1 MAAVSFFPRLAN
13 LKYRISPSIG
23 ANQLRSKGEPMVKE
37 TVLQPTS
44 GGDDE
49 HNVSLRPKTLA
60 EVIGQQDVVDRLR
73 IAIAAAQKRG
83 EPLGHILLDGP
94 PGLGKTTLA
103 TCIPAEM
110 RSDLQL
116 TSGPL
121 LKKPSDLVPYLTN
134 AGENSTLFI
143 DEIHRLA
150 KPAEEYLYSA
160 MEDFRLDILIG
171 EGIGARTVNM
181 PLKPFT
187 LIGATTRAG
196 LLSGP
201 LRDRFQ
207 IREHVDFYELSEMT
221 RIVHRSAQKLS
232 VEIDDPAAELIA
244 SRSRGTPRVANNRLR
259 WVRDFASSKAD
270 GRISVEVAEAAL
282 EMYGIDQAGLGPMD
296 RKYLTTLVNVFNGGP
311 AGIEAIGHTM
321 NISSDTLED
330 DVEPFL
336 LRSGWVVRSPRGRVL
351 TDRAY
356 QHLGIPHDQ
365 FDGFG
370 QPRLF

>member
-1 MAAVSFFPRLAN
+1 
-13 LKYRISPSIG
+13 
-23 ANQLRSKGEPMVKE
+23 MVKE

-282 EMYGIDQAGLGPMD
+282 KMYGIDQAGLGPMD